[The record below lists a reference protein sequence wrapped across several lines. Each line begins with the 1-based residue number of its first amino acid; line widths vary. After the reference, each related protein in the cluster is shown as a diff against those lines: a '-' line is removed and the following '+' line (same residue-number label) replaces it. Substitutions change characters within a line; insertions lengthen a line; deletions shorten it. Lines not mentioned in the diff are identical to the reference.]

1 MKEKKIKKKMVDN
14 NIINYIISSEK
25 YKLIFFLT
33 IILTLYGGIILTI
46 SVDNTYDAIL
56 VTFQFPIFCVFLFMI
71 FFFNTL
77 NTCTV
82 MGNLDFYLIRLKNK
96 KNVLNETMKNV
107 FIINL
112 FHFLILFIL
121 YFSVLMV
128 FTHLSFELHNYS
140 NYTVNNGIYT
150 IWFLFR
156 YILFLSILMEIITII
171 YYNNKYKLALS
182 IIVVSLCG
190 FIVHSITIFNWKT
203 NGIFGI
209 IPWNFFL
216 GLSYDT
222 FLNEFFYS
230 SLLLVFFEIIIIFL
244 YKKQ

>member
-33 IILTLYGGIILTI
+33 IILALYGGIILTI

-96 KNVLNETMKNV
+96 KNVLNETMK
-107 FIINL
+107 
-112 FHFLILFIL
+112 
-121 YFSVLMV
+121 
-128 FTHLSFELHNYS
+128 
-140 NYTVNNGIYT
+140 
-150 IWFLFR
+150 
-156 YILFLSILMEIITII
+156 
-171 YYNNKYKLALS
+171 
-182 IIVVSLCG
+182 
-190 FIVHSITIFNWKT
+190 
-203 NGIFGI
+203 
-209 IPWNFFL
+209 
-216 GLSYDT
+216 
-222 FLNEFFYS
+222 
-230 SLLLVFFEIIIIFL
+230 
-244 YKKQ
+244 